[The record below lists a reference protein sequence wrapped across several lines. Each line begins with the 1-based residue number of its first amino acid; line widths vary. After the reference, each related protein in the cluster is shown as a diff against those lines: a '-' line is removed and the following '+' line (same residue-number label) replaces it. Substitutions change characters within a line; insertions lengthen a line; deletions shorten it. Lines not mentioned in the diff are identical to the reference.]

1 MRRFCAFALLVA
13 AVPLA
18 AAFVPALRAD
28 GTTCEMACHA
38 GAGAGTGMT
47 CCLVGGSPGHP
58 LLRSCG
64 SGADGLPP
72 ASGCS
77 LVAPPSS
84 AAPPSPVR
92 LAALERSADAL
103 LLSRPS
109 DPPEPVPLALS

>member
-1 MRRFCAFALLVA
+1 VRRFRAFALFLA

-28 GTTCEMACHA
+28 AEACAMACHA
-38 GAGAGTGMT
+38 GGGASPGMT
-47 CCLVGGSPGHP
+47 CCLVGGSPEHP

-64 SGADGLPP
+64 TGTDALPS

-84 AAPPSPVR
+84 AALPSLVR
-92 LAALERSADAL
+92 VAVFERPAGAR